1 LLNSSRGDFSTANLT
16 PEQERSE
23 EMTTVRQMLEEK
35 GFDVWTVGSDDAIE
49 KALELMAEK
58 DVGALPVIDQGQLV
72 GIISERDLARS
83 LVSKHGCSMDT
94 PVNEM
99 MTHTVYFIHPEQ
111 TTDECMLLM
120 TNRHI
125 RHLPVLDHNKLVGLI
140 SIGDVVRNI
149 ISYQSSTIKGLENFI
164 TGQMMGRY
172 SG

>member
-1 LLNSSRGDFSTANLT
+1 
-16 PEQERSE
+16 
-23 EMTTVRQMLEEK
+23 
-35 GFDVWTVGSDDAIE
+35 
-49 KALELMAEK
+49 
-58 DVGALPVIDQGQLV
+58 
-72 GIISERDLARS
+72 
-83 LVSKHGCSMDT
+83 MDT